1 MKNMMSGKF
10 TLVDMK
16 NQFEMMNS
24 MGPMQQ
30 VLSMIPGLGNK
41 VSKEASKMTE
51 DKIEGYKIIMS
62 SMTQKEMENPKLI
75 KQSRIKR
82 IAMGSGV
89 EEAEVRDL
97 LKYYNN
103 TKKTMK
109 GIGKRGRFGNGSMNR
124 MMGHFMK

>member
-1 MKNMMSGKF
+1 
-10 TLVDMK
+10 
-16 NQFEMMNS
+16 MMNS

-51 DKIEGYKIIMS
+51 DKIDGYKVIMS
-62 SMTQKEMENPKLI
+62 SMTKKEMENPKLI
-75 KQSRIKR
+75 KQSRIRR
-82 IAMGSGV
+82 IAMGAGV
-89 EEAEVRDL
+89 EESEVRDL

-109 GIGKRGRFGNGSMNR
+109 GMGKRGRFGNNSMNR
-124 MMGHFMK
+124 MMGQFMK

>member
-1 MKNMMSGKF
+1 MMSGKF

-51 DKIEGYKIIMS
+51 DKIDGYKVIMS
-62 SMTQKEMENPKLI
+62 SMTKKKWKI
-75 KQSRIKR
+75 QS
-82 IAMGSGV
+82 
-89 EEAEVRDL
+89 
-97 LKYYNN
+97 
-103 TKKTMK
+103 
-109 GIGKRGRFGNGSMNR
+109 
-124 MMGHFMK
+124 